1 MKRKGDSTVRIL
13 FWGKGDRGQACLQ
26 RVLADGFDVV
36 AVIAQNEEKD
46 DGQFPGLQTQA
57 RKANIPCHILGDL
70 RAEETVNQVRAF
82 NADIFVLA
90 GYARIIPPAIV
101 AIPPMKI
108 VNLHGGKLPEY
119 RGTAPI
125 PWQIINGETSLGV
138 TILYADEGIDTG
150 DVLIEATYELN
161 EDEGA
166 TEATEHTLRLFPEM
180 LSFVLKGL
188 QGKSLRGRKQDLRA
202 GSYYTKRQ
210 PEDGLIDCRLMS
222 AEYIFNM
229 IRGLRDPYPGAFGYK
244 GAEKVVLQRARLLE
258 ENIFGVPGVIPLKR
272 PDGVVLIAGDR
283 GLLLTEVRGEGGAII
298 PARDVF
304 KVGDRLLC
312 HPTDAPTKS

>member
-1 MKRKGDSTVRIL
+1 MRIL
-13 FWGKGDRGQACLQ
+13 FWGKGDRGQACLK
-26 RVLADGFDVV
+26 RILADGFDVV
-36 AVIAQNEEKD
+36 GVIAQNEESD
-46 DGQFPGLQTQA
+46 SGPYLGLQTQA
-57 RKANIPCHILGDL
+57 KQANIPCHVLGDL
-70 RAEETVNQVRAF
+70 RAEETVTLVRGF
-82 NADIFVLA
+82 DGELFVLA
-90 GYARIIPPAIV
+90 GYARIIPPALV
-101 AIPPMKI
+101 ALPPMKI

-125 PWQIINGETSLGV
+125 PWQIINGETTLGV

-150 DVLIEATYELN
+150 DILMEATFEISP
-161 EDEGA
+161 EAGA
-166 TEATEHTLRLFPEM
+166 TEATHHTLQLFPDM
-180 LSFVLKGL
+180 LSFVLRGL
-188 QGKSLRGRKQDLRA
+188 RDGSLRGRHQDLRA

-210 PEDGLIDCRLMS
+210 PEDGLLDCRLMS

-229 IRGLRDPYPGAFGYK
+229 IRGLRDPYPGAFAYR

-283 GLLLTEVRGEGGAII
+283 GLLLTEVRGEGGKII

-304 KVGDRLLC
+304 KVGDRLLPQ
-312 HPTDAPTKS
+312 PTDAPTKS